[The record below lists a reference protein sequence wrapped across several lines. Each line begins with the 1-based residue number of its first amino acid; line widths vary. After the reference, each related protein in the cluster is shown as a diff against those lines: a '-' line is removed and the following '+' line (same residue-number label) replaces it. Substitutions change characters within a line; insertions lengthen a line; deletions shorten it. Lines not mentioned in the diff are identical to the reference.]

1 MPGTPARSGG
11 RVLAGSGV
19 LAIIATGVGLATLAW
34 VATPALA
41 QPAPLSADPSTAMPG
56 LPVTFTIKCGPS
68 VKSAVFYGKSV
79 GLNGPV
85 AMKPAREGAY
95 AVTVN
100 LPPGLAPGVYNATA
114 GCESGE
120 LGMTDL
126 TVVGPPTPSPTPP
139 PPPPPTPRPRPTP
152 TPLPLPPP
160 PTAAPITGD
169 GTTSLVGG
177 VGAGAIAGV
186 GLLGVGGVAGY
197 AAIRRM
203 RKRD

>member
-19 LAIIATGVGLATLAW
+19 FAIITTGVSLATLAG

-56 LPVTFTIKCGPS
+56 LPVTFTIKCGPG
-68 VKSAVFYGKSV
+68 VKSAVLYGKSV

-85 AMKPAREGAY
+85 AMKPARGGVF

-139 PPPPPTPRPRPTP
+139 PPPPPPSPRPRPTP
-152 TPLPLPPP
+152 PPPP
-160 PTAAPITGD
+160 PTAAPVTGD
-169 GTTSLVGG
+169 GTTSLAGG
-177 VGAGAIAGV
+177 VGAGAIAGI
-186 GLLGVGGVAGY
+186 GLLGVGGAAGY

-203 RKRD
+203 RNRD